1 MNEPAMS
8 ENPYDAP
15 KQGSEGRETI
25 PQARGGRCLECG
37 SANTGR
43 DELSRRKPS
52 VLYFILFGW
61 LSLLIHGA
69 FAMRTDRCRDCGAV
83 HRYKT
88 AGSWLALAVLIL
100 LVVSGVMMLMS

>member
-1 MNEPAMS
+1 M
-8 ENPYDAP
+8 NPYDTP
-15 KQGSEGRETI
+15 KQESGPSETS
-25 PQARGGRCLECG
+25 PYVRGGQCPACG

-43 DELSRRKPS
+43 DELARRKPS

-61 LSLLIHGA
+61 LALLIHGA
-69 FAMRTDRCRDCGAV
+69 FAKRTDRCRDCGAV

-100 LVVSGVMMLMS
+100 VVAGAVAALRE